1 MFAGSLKKL
10 EMYLTTSYSE
20 IKKKPLLTRTAK
32 TILRWNAY
40 IKNIRDV
47 QFQLAINHFQVRGKQ
62 TYNTYVHM
70 YICICIYTPPVYQFI
85 DNDAKIL
92 NANLQTKFVNT
103 SSSSHVIMEM
113 FSHQC
118 KYFSLCLNKF
128 NTEYK

>member
-70 YICICIYTPPVYQFI
+70 YICIYAYAYTHHLCISSLIMMQKFSMQIYRP
-85 DNDAKIL
+85 
-92 NANLQTKFVNT
+92 NLST
-103 SSSSHVIMEM
+103 
-113 FSHQC
+113 HQAVHM
-118 KYFSLCLNKF
+118 L
-128 NTEYK
+128 